1 MNNTAQ
7 QLLSTIS
14 SVTVESTLFVYL
26 TSIGDVKSVLMSSD
40 ETIYSLR
47 EQTFYHTYFGVSL
60 VSCDN

>member
-47 EQTFYHTYFGVSL
+47 EQTFYFTYYGISRKL
-60 VSCDN
+60 R